1 MKKFIAFLLAFTMLF
16 SIAVPAFAG
25 GDEIAVPSIDFGIF
39 ETIINGISGFFND
52 IIDFFK
58 NLINPPDPLAYYT
71 ISYVD
76 TNGDLIY
83 KKSYA
88 VGSSIPA
95 PEIPVKDGYVFMSW
109 YPALPDTM
117 PERDLVVTAQ
127 WAEIN

>member
-16 SIAVPAFAG
+16 SVALPAFAG
-25 GDEIAVPSIDFGIF
+25 GDEIAVPSIDFGF
-39 ETIINGISGFFND
+39 FDKIINAISGFFND
-52 IIDFFK
+52 IINFFK
-58 NLINPPDPLAYYT
+58 NLFDPSDPVAYYT

-88 VGSSIPA
+88 VGSTIPA
-95 PEIPVKDGYVFMSW
+95 PEIPTKDGHVFMNW
-109 YPALPDTM
+109 YPAIPETM

-127 WAEIN
+127 WAEKN